1 MTTVTLKKDKDVHSI
16 IEQGYGLKELVNILD
31 VDSLSTLEL
40 LKDTFRFVVKYYVST
55 GVILEKDDYFIRL
68 FMHLL
73 YHYGKEE
80 GWLNE

>member
-1 MTTVTLKKDKDVHSI
+1 MLKKDKDIPSVI
-16 IEQGYGLKELVNILD
+16 LQGHGLKELVNILD
-31 VDSLSTLEL
+31 ADSLNTKEL
-40 LKDTFRFVVKYYVST
+40 LVDTFRFVINYYVGT
-55 GVILEKDDYFIRL
+55 GVVLEKDDYLIRL